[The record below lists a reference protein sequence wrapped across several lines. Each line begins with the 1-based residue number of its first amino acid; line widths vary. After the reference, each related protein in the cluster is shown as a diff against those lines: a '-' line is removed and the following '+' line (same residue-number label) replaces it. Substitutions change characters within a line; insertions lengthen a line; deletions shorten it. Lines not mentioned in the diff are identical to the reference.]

1 MAYSVPQ
8 HLDRQSYNNYIKLES
23 LSRSFRY
30 LNTTQIRK
38 SSNTENAPTIKM
50 QQRLNA
56 LSVERVENVLLPYVQ
71 QVNKL
76 VLYAF
81 PKKKNTVST

>member
-1 MAYSVPQ
+1 
-8 HLDRQSYNNYIKLES
+8 
-23 LSRSFRY
+23 
-30 LNTTQIRK
+30 
-38 SSNTENAPTIKM
+38 M

-81 PKKKNTVST
+81 PKKKYSVYLRIKSYHSALR

>member
-1 MAYSVPQ
+1 
-8 HLDRQSYNNYIKLES
+8 
-23 LSRSFRY
+23 
-30 LNTTQIRK
+30 
-38 SSNTENAPTIKM
+38 M